1 MASIVQP
8 SPGLA
13 AAASLPS
20 ARSRY
25 LQLALIVLAAGAI
38 YPILYLRQVYQT
50 TMLEVLGIDNTELG
64 VLYSILGTSFLVSY
78 LPSGWLADR
87 IQPRLLIIF
96 SLVGTG
102 LLGLWYA
109 TLPGYNALLAIYGG
123 FGITTGLTFWAATL
137 KQVKLIAGHA
147 EQGRFF
153 GVLDGGRGLVEAV
166 LASLAIA
173 LFVYA
178 TETRSA
184 GLASGFRDVVLM
196 YAVVCLV
203 VGIAYALASRGSSA
217 GPREVRAKRDT
228 IADLEALL
236 RIPEVWLVAAI
247 IFCGYH
253 VFLATYSFSGYLQEG
268 GFGLSAAAAGFIVTV
283 KLWLRPV
290 GGIGGGFLG
299 DRYSNSRV
307 LLWSLL
313 LAAAALVGMIAL
325 PGIGS
330 TAVLIGFLLLAGL
343 LTYAIRG
350 LYWAILDEC
359 GVPTEITGL
368 AIGIISLVGYA
379 PDTYL
384 PIVNGIIVD
393 RYPGVA
399 GYQIYFGYIAGICV
413 LGALATG
420 WLMIR
425 LKRKAIA

>member
-8 SPGLA
+8 DLSA
-13 AAASLPS
+13 AAALPS

-50 TMLEVLGIDNTELG
+50 TMLEVLGINNTELG

-96 SLVGTG
+96 SLLGTG

-109 TLPGYNALLAIYGG
+109 ALPGYDALLVIYCG

-137 KQVKLIAGHA
+137 KQVKLIAGHS

-178 TETRSA
+178 TETRGA
-184 GLASGFRDVVLM
+184 GLAAGFRDVVLM
-196 YAVVCLV
+196 YAVACLV
-203 VGIAYALASRGSSA
+203 VGVAYALASRGSA
-217 GPREVRAKRDT
+217 RGERAARAKRDT
-228 IADLEALL
+228 IADLKALA

-307 LLWSLL
+307 LFWSLV
-313 LAAAALVGMIAL
+313 LAAASLLGMIAL

-330 TAVLIGFLLLAGL
+330 SAILIGLLLLAGL

-359 GVPTEITGL
+359 GVPPEITGL

-393 RYPGVA
+393 RYPGIA
-399 GYQIYFGYIAGICV
+399 GYQIYFGYVAVICV
-413 LGALATG
+413 LGALATAG
-420 WLMIR
+420 LMIR
-425 LKRKAIA
+425 LKRKASA

>member
-1 MASIVQP
+1 VASIVQP
-8 SPGLA
+8 GPRLA
-13 AAASLPS
+13 VAALPS
-20 ARSRY
+20 TRSRY
-25 LQLALIVLAAGAI
+25 LQLALIVMAAGAI

-64 VLYSILGTSFLVSY
+64 ILYSILGTSFLVSY

-178 TETRSA
+178 TETRGA
-184 GLASGFRDVVLM
+184 GLATGFREVVLM

-203 VGIAYALASRGSSA
+203 VGIAYALASRGSA
-217 GPREVRAKRDT
+217 TGPREVRVRRDT
-228 IADLEALL
+228 IADLKALL

-299 DRYSNSRV
+299 DRISNSRV

-325 PGIGS
+325 PGISS
-330 TAVLIGFLLLAGL
+330 TAVLVGLVLLAGL

-399 GYQIYFGYIAGICV
+399 GYQIYFGYIAGICI
-413 LGALATG
+413 LGALVTA
-420 WLMIR
+420 WLMVR
-425 LKRKAIA
+425 LKRKAAA

>member
-8 SPGLA
+8 DLSATA
-13 AAASLPS
+13 ALPS

-50 TMLEVLGIDNTELG
+50 TMLEVLGINNTELG

-96 SLVGTG
+96 SLLGTG

-109 TLPGYNALLAIYGG
+109 ALPGYDALLVIYCG

-137 KQVKLIAGHA
+137 KQVKLIAGHS

-178 TETRSA
+178 TETRGA
-184 GLASGFRDVVLM
+184 GLAAGFRDVVLM
-196 YAVVCLV
+196 YAVACLV
-203 VGIAYALASRGSSA
+203 VGVAYALASRGSARSERA
-217 GPREVRAKRDT
+217 VRAKRDT
-228 IADLEALL
+228 IADLKALL

-307 LLWSLL
+307 LFWSLV
-313 LAAAALVGMIAL
+313 LAAASLLGMIAL

-330 TAVLIGFLLLAGL
+330 SAILIGLLLLAGL

-359 GVPTEITGL
+359 GVPPEITGL

-393 RYPGVA
+393 RYPGIA
-399 GYQIYFGYIAGICV
+399 GYQIYFGYIAAICV
-413 LGALATG
+413 LGALATA
-420 WLMIR
+420 WLMVR
-425 LKRKAIA
+425 LKRKAVA

>member
-8 SPGLA
+8 GPGLSA
-13 AAASLPS
+13 AAALPS

-50 TMLEVLGIDNTELG
+50 TMLEVLGINNTELG

-96 SLVGTG
+96 SLLGTG

-109 TLPGYNALLAIYGG
+109 ALPGYTALLVIYCG

-137 KQVKLIAGHA
+137 KQVKLIAGHS

-173 LFVYA
+173 LFVTA
-178 TETRSA
+178 TETRGA
-184 GLASGFRDVVLM
+184 GLAAGFRDVVLM
-196 YAVVCLV
+196 YAVACLV
-203 VGIAYALASRGSSA
+203 VGIAYGLASRGA
-217 GPREVRAKRDT
+217 ARGEREVRLKRDT
-228 IADLEALL
+228 IADLKALL

-268 GFGLSAAAAGFIVTV
+268 GFGLSAATAGFIVTV

-299 DRYSNSRV
+299 DRFSNTRV

-313 LAAAALVGMIAL
+313 LAAVALVGMIAL

-330 TAVLIGFLLLAGL
+330 SAILIGLLLLAGL

-359 GVPTEITGL
+359 GVPPEITGL

-393 RYPGVA
+393 RYPGIA
-399 GYQIYFGYIAGICV
+399 GYQIYFGYIAAICV
-413 LGALATG
+413 LGALATA

-425 LKRKAIA
+425 LKRKAVA

>member
-8 SPGLA
+8 GPRLA
-13 AAASLPS
+13 VAALPS
-20 ARSRY
+20 TRSRY
-25 LQLALIVLAAGAI
+25 LQLALIVMAAGAI

-64 VLYSILGTSFLVSY
+64 ILYSILGTSFLVSY

-173 LFVYA
+173 LFVYG
-178 TETRSA
+178 TETRGA
-184 GLASGFRDVVLM
+184 GLATGFREVVLM
-196 YAVVCLV
+196 YALVCLV
-203 VGIAYALASRGSSA
+203 VGIAYALASRGSSG
-217 GPREVRAKRDT
+217 GPREVRLKRDT
-228 IADLEALL
+228 IADLKALL

-299 DRYSNSRV
+299 DRISNSRV

-313 LAAAALVGMIAL
+313 LAAAALAGMIAL
-325 PGIGS
+325 PGISS
-330 TAVLIGFLLLAGL
+330 TAVLVGLVLLAGL

-413 LGALATG
+413 LGALVTA
-420 WLMIR
+420 WLMVR
-425 LKRKAIA
+425 LKRKAAA

>member
-8 SPGLA
+8 DLSATA
-13 AAASLPS
+13 ALPS

-50 TMLEVLGIDNTELG
+50 TMLEVLGINNTELG

-96 SLVGTG
+96 SLLGTG

-109 TLPGYNALLAIYGG
+109 ALPGYDALLVIYCG

-137 KQVKLIAGHA
+137 KQVKLIAGHS

-178 TETRSA
+178 TETRGA
-184 GLASGFRDVVLM
+184 GLAAGFRDVVLM
-196 YAVVCLV
+196 YAVVCVV
-203 VGIAYALASRGSSA
+203 VGVAYAFASRGSA
-217 GPREVRAKRDT
+217 RGEREVRMKRDT
-228 IADLEALL
+228 IADLKALL

-268 GFGLSAAAAGFIVTV
+268 GFGLSAATAGFIVTV

-299 DRYSNSRV
+299 DRFSNSRV

-313 LAAAALVGMIAL
+313 LAAASLVGMIAL

-330 TAVLIGFLLLAGL
+330 SAILIGLLLLAGL

-359 GVPTEITGL
+359 GVPPEITGL

-393 RYPGVA
+393 RYPGIA
-399 GYQIYFGYIAGICV
+399 GYQIYFGYVAVICV
-413 LGALATG
+413 LGALATA
-420 WLMIR
+420 WLMVR
-425 LKRKAIA
+425 LKRKAVA

>member
-1 MASIVQP
+1 MVQP
-8 SPGLA
+8 GPGLSA
-13 AAASLPS
+13 AAALPG

-50 TMLEVLGIDNTELG
+50 TMLEVLGINNTELG

-96 SLVGTG
+96 SLLGTG

-109 TLPGYNALLAIYGG
+109 ALPGFTALLVIYCG

-137 KQVKLIAGHA
+137 KQVKLIAGHS

-178 TETRSA
+178 TETRGA
-184 GLASGFRDVVLM
+184 GLAAGFRDVVLM
-196 YAVVCLV
+196 YAVACIA
-203 VGIAYALASRGSSA
+203 VGVGYAVASRGSA
-217 GPREVRAKRDT
+217 RGEREIRMKRDT
-228 IADLEALL
+228 VADLKALL

-299 DRYSNSRV
+299 DRYSNTRV
-307 LLWSLL
+307 LFWSLV
-313 LAAAALVGMIAL
+313 LAAASLVGMIAL

-330 TAVLIGFLLLAGL
+330 SPILIGLLLLAGL

-359 GVPTEITGL
+359 GVPPEITGL

-393 RYPGVA
+393 RYPGIA
-399 GYQIYFGYIAGICV
+399 GYQIYFGYVAVICV
-413 LGALATG
+413 LGALATAG
-420 WLMIR
+420 LMIR
-425 LKRKAIA
+425 LKRKAAA

>member
-8 SPGLA
+8 GPGLA
-13 AAASLPS
+13 VQAALPS

-50 TMLEVLGIDNTELG
+50 TMLEVLGINNTELG

-96 SLVGTG
+96 SLLGTG

-109 TLPGYNALLAIYGG
+109 ALPGYTALLVIYCG

-137 KQVKLIAGHA
+137 KQVKLIAGHS

-173 LFVYA
+173 LFVTA
-178 TETRSA
+178 TETRGA
-184 GLASGFRDVVLM
+184 GLAAGFRDVVLM
-196 YAVVCLV
+196 YAVACLV
-203 VGIAYALASRGSSA
+203 VGIAYGLASRGTA
-217 GPREVRAKRDT
+217 RGEREVRLKRDT
-228 IADLEALL
+228 IADLKALL
-236 RIPEVWLVAAI
+236 CIPEVWLVAAI

-299 DRYSNSRV
+299 DRFSNSRV

-359 GVPTEITGL
+359 GVPPEITGL

-393 RYPGVA
+393 RYPGIA
-399 GYQIYFGYIAGICV
+399 GYQIYFGYVAVICV
-413 LGALATG
+413 LGALATA

-425 LKRKAIA
+425 LKRKAVA

>member
-1 MASIVQP
+1 VASIVQP
-8 SPGLA
+8 DLSATA
-13 AAASLPS
+13 ALPS

-50 TMLEVLGIDNTELG
+50 TMLEVLGINNTELG

-96 SLVGTG
+96 SLLGTG

-109 TLPGYNALLAIYGG
+109 ALPGYDALLVIYCG

-137 KQVKLIAGHA
+137 KQVKLIAGHS

-178 TETRSA
+178 TETRGA
-184 GLASGFRDVVLM
+184 GLAAGFRDVVLM
-196 YAVVCLV
+196 YAVACLV
-203 VGIAYALASRGSSA
+203 VGVAYALASRGSARSERA
-217 GPREVRAKRDT
+217 VRAKRDT
-228 IADLEALL
+228 IADLKALL

-307 LLWSLL
+307 LFWSLV
-313 LAAAALVGMIAL
+313 LAAASLLGMIAL

-330 TAVLIGFLLLAGL
+330 SAILIGLLLLAGL

-359 GVPTEITGL
+359 GVPPEITGL

-393 RYPGVA
+393 RYPGIA
-399 GYQIYFGYIAGICV
+399 GYQIYFGYIAAICV
-413 LGALATG
+413 LGALATA
-420 WLMIR
+420 WLMVR
-425 LKRKAIA
+425 LKRKAVA